1 MQKYPLYQEF
11 DIDFMPSYKRNRT
24 DNGYFNKK
32 NQAPSY
38 TDRILIRNNTDQV
51 VRPNSYDCL
60 DEVYGSDHR
69 PVILDL
75 TLELAH
81 QRFMAFDRLID
92 PA

>member
-38 TDRILIRNNTDQV
+38 TDRILIRNNTD
-51 VRPNSYDCL
+51 
-60 DEVYGSDHR
+60 
-69 PVILDL
+69 
-75 TLELAH
+75 
-81 QRFMAFDRLID
+81 
-92 PA
+92 